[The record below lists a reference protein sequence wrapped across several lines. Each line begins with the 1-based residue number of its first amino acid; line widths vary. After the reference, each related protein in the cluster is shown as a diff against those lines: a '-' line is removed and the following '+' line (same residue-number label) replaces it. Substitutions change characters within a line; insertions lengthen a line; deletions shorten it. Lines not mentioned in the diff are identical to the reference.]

1 MGSRRLHSGRR
12 EEIWARWRSHREAQR
27 ASGQTQVAYCRRHGL
42 DPRHFSVWKS
52 KLKRAEGTA
61 PAANGPTKGSGL
73 RMVPVVIRS
82 GSGAGVVSHVGAPE
96 PLTIHLQL
104 SNGLSVS
111 MTLAG
116 VGRLPSVLEHL
127 ARTAC

>member
-1 MGSRRLHSGRR
+1 MGSRHLRSRRR

-27 ASGQTQVAYCRRHGL
+27 ASGETQVGYCRRHGL

-61 PAANGPTKGSGL
+61 PAASGTTKGSGP

-82 GSGAGVVSHVGAPE
+82 GSGTVSHVGAAE

-111 MTLAG
+111 MTIAG
-116 VGRLPSVLEHL
+116 VSRLPSVLEHL
-127 ARTAC
+127 ARAAC

>member
-1 MGSRRLHSGRR
+1 MGSRRLHSRRR
-12 EEIWARWRSHREAQR
+12 EEIWARWRAHREAQR

-52 KLKRAEGTA
+52 KLKRAKGTA

-82 GSGAGVVSHVGAPE
+82 GSGTVSHVGAAE
-96 PLTIHLQL
+96 PLTIHLHL

-111 MTLAG
+111 MTIAG